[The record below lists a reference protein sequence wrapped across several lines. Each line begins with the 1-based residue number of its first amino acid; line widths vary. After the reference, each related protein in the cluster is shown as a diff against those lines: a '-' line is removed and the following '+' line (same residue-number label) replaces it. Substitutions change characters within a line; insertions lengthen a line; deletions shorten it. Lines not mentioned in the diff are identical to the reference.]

1 MFIYVCVNEWGQLS
15 NKEGEKKTTTT
26 LQRLPWQRW
35 AEEQFG
41 FHCETQHPGAER
53 EWSAF
58 LRSAASPCQQIS
70 WHQPF
75 FSPSPLFPQ
84 QQHRYVARR
93 GDRVAGNVDERG
105 ADRKFGFRLSAL
117 FRKLCYVML
126 ERLDGNREK
135 GGRGWGHTAQL
146 DWKLSKKQTLFNGT
160 PHTNN
165 SHLKCS
171 FKCTER

>member
-1 MFIYVCVNEWGQLS
+1 MISVSQQRRAALPADQL
-15 NKEGEKKTTTT
+15 T
-26 LQRLPWQRW
+26 
-35 AEEQFG
+35 
-41 FHCETQHPGAER
+41 
-53 EWSAF
+53 SA
-58 LRSAASPCQQIS
+58 
-70 WHQPF
+70 F

-135 GGRGWGHTAQL
+135 GGRG
-146 DWKLSKKQTLFNGT
+146 
-160 PHTNN
+160 
-165 SHLKCS
+165 
-171 FKCTER
+171 